1 VGKYYIY
8 FIIKNQKD
16 MSRLRDPRTG
26 RFLPKTTGA
35 QASNATMTLGQ
46 KIHRVLTSSM
56 RVFGKK
62 DISGNPTKMGPGASV
77 VIEKTAE
84 IGPTGTNVYRVKKE
98 NSSRTFYTTEE
109 EV

>member
-1 VGKYYIY
+1 
-8 FIIKNQKD
+8 
-16 MSRLRDPRTG
+16 MSRLRDPKTG

-35 QASNATMTLGQ
+35 QASNAKMTLGQ
-46 KIHRVLTSSM
+46 KIHRVLTSNM

-62 DISGNPTKMGPGASV
+62 DISGTPTKMGPGASV

>member
-1 VGKYYIY
+1 M
-8 FIIKNQKD
+8 N
-16 MSRLRDPRTG
+16 RLRDPKTG
-26 RFLPKTTGA
+26 RFLPKTTGV
-35 QASNATMTLGQ
+35 QASNAKMTLGQ
-46 KIHRVLTSSM
+46 KIHRVLTSNM